1 MMTALNI
8 LYSFFISFKAQ
19 AGFKQAKAKA
29 CRLINSQFINDNST
43 AKTALLNCLKLSAEP
58 YSTAKKPLLNKVD
71 EPFKSSDCGGLNLF
85 LFFFLKT
92 SSIITLLI

>member
-19 AGFKQAKAKA
+19 AGFKQAKA
-29 CRLINSQFINDNST
+29 CRLINSQFINDNPT

-58 YSTAKKPLLNKVD
+58 YLTAKKPLSNKID
-71 EPFKSSDCGGLNLF
+71 KPFKSSDGGGLNLF
-85 LFFFLKT
+85 YFSF
-92 SSIITLLI
+92 